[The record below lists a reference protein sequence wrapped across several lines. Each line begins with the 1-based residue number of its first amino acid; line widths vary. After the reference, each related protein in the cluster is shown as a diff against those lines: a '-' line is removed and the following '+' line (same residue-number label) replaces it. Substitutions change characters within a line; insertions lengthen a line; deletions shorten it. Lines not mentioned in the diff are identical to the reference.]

1 METGIQIVNWKTM
14 IADSKKNVDQNETGQ
29 SLNGCE
35 EGEQGM
41 TGRICFSVEEARKVR
56 AFHAGFSEYSVTPL
70 VSLKALAEEWGVS
83 GIYVKD
89 ESARFGLN
97 AFKALGG
104 SYAMGIYAGAEPGTL
119 TFVTATDGNHGRGV
133 AWAAA
138 RMGMN
143 SVVYMPKGTARERLD
158 RIRSLGAE
166 ASITEMN
173 YDDTVRFAR
182 KQAERNG
189 WILIQDTAWDGYTE
203 VPMRIMQGY
212 MTMADEAAEQL
223 GEKRPTHVFLQ
234 AGVGSMAAA
243 VAAYFVNR
251 YGEKNRP
258 VLTVVEPQQA
268 DCFFRTARAD
278 DGILHAVAGDLTTIM
293 AGLACGEINPLAWN
307 ILRECTDY
315 FASIPDWV
323 AAGGM
328 RILGNPLA
336 QDQRIISGESGAAPF
351 GLAAWL
357 LQGGRKAWRA
367 ADRQEM
373 SNFRRGW
380 KERLGLNRDSVLLF
394 ISTEGA
400 TDLENYR
407 RIVWEGAYPM
417 PE

>member
-1 METGIQIVNWKTM
+1 METGIQIVSWKEKT
-14 IADSKKNVDQNETGQ
+14 S
-29 SLNGCE
+29 
-35 EGEQGM
+35 GENMEDGWREA
-41 TGRICFSVEEARKVR
+41 GANRFSVEEARKAR
-56 AFHAGFSEYSVTPL
+56 AFHAGFPEYGVTPL
-70 VSLKALAEEWGVS
+70 VSLAALAEEWGVG

-104 SYAMGIYAGAEPGTL
+104 SYAMGDYAGAEPGTL

-138 RMGMN
+138 RMGMK
-143 SVVYMPKGTARERLD
+143 SVVYMPKGTARERLE
-158 RIRSLGAE
+158 RIRALGAD

-182 KQAERNG
+182 KQAERHG

-203 VPMRIMQGY
+203 VPARIMQGY

-268 DCFFRTARAD
+268 DCFFRTARAA
-278 DGILHAVAGDLTTIM
+278 DGALHAVSGDLSTIM
-293 AGLACGEINPLAWN
+293 AGLACGEVNPLAWE
-307 ILRECTDY
+307 ILKECTDY
-315 FASIPDWV
+315 FVSIPDW
-323 AAGGM
+323 AAALGM
-328 RILGNPLA
+328 RILAAPLA
-336 QDQRIISGESGAAPF
+336 QDPRVISGESGAAPL

-357 LQGGRKAWRA
+357 LQRGRKGSDFQR
-367 ADRQEM
+367 E
-373 SNFRRGW
+373 W
-380 KERLGLNRDSVLLF
+380 KERLGINQDSVLLF

-407 RIVWEGAYPM
+407 RVVWDGAYPM
-417 PE
+417 PV